1 MIDVSTT
8 TTTNERVGPSG
19 ENMSQRDM
27 ESEIEREGLSFSKRM
42 ALKTNPPLGLFLEYV
57 QGGGRGNMHVAAGM
71 D

>member
-42 ALKTNPPLGLFLEYV
+42 ALKTNPPLGLFLE
-57 QGGGRGNMHVAAGM
+57 
-71 D
+71 